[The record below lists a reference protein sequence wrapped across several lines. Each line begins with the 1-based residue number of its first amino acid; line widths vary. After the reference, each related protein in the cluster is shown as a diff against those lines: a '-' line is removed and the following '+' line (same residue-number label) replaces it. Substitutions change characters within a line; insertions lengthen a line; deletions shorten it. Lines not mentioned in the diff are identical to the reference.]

1 MKERISGFDFGQEGI
16 IDVKFVRETGT
27 KLVQAKCI
35 SKNFTRFHENWQSFL
50 VLLKIC
56 LSSLSSYSKLWQIK

>member
-1 MKERISGFDFGQEGI
+1 MKERISGFDFGQEDFGQEGI

-35 SKNFTRFHENWQSFL
+35 SKNFTCMFTDCVQENCPRS
-50 VLLKIC
+50 
-56 LSSLSSYSKLWQIK
+56 